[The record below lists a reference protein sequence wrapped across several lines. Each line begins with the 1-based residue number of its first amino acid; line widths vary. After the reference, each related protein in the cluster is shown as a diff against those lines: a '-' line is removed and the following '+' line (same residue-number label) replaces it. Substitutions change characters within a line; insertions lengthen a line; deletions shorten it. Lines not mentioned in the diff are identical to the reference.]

1 MAKGKATTA
10 KGVKTGTFVLGKSG
24 FAKISA
30 VEGIHLT
37 DAMKKRESTA
47 RDKKQS
53 ADEYRETIIR
63 RHRKG

>member
-1 MAKGKATTA
+1 MVRKKGTSAKSA
-10 KGVKTGTFVLGKSG
+10 KTGAFVLGASS

-37 DAMKKRESTA
+37 DAMKKRSSVA
-47 RDKKQS
+47 RAKRLS

-63 RHRKG
+63 SHRKG